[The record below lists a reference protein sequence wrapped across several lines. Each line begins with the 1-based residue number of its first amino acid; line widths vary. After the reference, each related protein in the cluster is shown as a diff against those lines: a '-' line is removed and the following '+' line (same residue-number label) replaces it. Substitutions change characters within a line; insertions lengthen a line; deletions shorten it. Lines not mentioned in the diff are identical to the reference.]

1 MDEDYPIEEIV
12 FVVGAGMAVAAGDRA
27 AIAGD
32 RAAATAWVLARRV
45 IYPRL
50 FSHKRADVKL
60 SLG

>member
-1 MDEDYPIEEIV
+1 MQEEQSFGWGTIP
-12 FVVGAGMAVAAGDRA
+12 GGCVAARDRA

-50 FSHKRADVKL
+50 FSHKRDDVKL

>member
-1 MDEDYPIEEIV
+1 M